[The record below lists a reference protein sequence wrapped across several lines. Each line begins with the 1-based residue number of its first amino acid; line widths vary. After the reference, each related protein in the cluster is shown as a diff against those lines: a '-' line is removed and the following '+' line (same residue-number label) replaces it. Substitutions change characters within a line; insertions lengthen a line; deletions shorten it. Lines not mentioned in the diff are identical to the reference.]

1 MEKLEIQEYNLNI
14 KLDGVVNI
22 IGLPASGKTYLLKK
36 LINKI
41 PSTDIF
47 IDGQNIKNL
56 PLDYLQKNIAVVFND
71 NKFNTEYA
79 EEELIYYQDKLGI
92 SRDLSTES
100 SKIL

>member
-47 IDGQNIKNL
+47 IDGQNIKT
-56 PLDYLQKNIAVVFND
+56 YH
-71 NKFNTEYA
+71 
-79 EEELIYYQDKLGI
+79 
-92 SRDLSTES
+92 STTCKKYCS
-100 SKIL
+100 SL

>member
-1 MEKLEIQEYNLNI
+1 MEKLKIQEYNLNI

-71 NKFNTEYA
+71 NKFNTEF
-79 EEELIYYQDKLGI
+79 EQDNSEI
-92 SRDLSTES
+92 
-100 SKIL
+100 KIDKSNVIDVDYTDVK

>member
-47 IDGQNIKNL
+47 IDGQNIKKPTTWL
-56 PLDYLQKNIAVVFND
+56 PTKKYC
-71 NKFNTEYA
+71 
-79 EEELIYYQDKLGI
+79 
-92 SRDLSTES
+92 S
-100 SKIL
+100 SL